1 MLFDIL
7 DVMYISPSTT
17 PIAAVDIDDYFDHVI

>member
-7 DVMYISPSTT
+7 DVMYISPIHDTPSQQWISTT
-17 PIAAVDIDDYFDHVI
+17 ISIT